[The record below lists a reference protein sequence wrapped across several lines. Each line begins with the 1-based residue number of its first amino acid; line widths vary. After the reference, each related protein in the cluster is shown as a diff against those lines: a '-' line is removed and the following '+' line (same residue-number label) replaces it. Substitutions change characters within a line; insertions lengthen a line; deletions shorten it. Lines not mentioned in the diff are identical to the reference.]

1 MTLADVKI
9 GDKFTILSIENK
21 DISAQAY
28 RLGISEGANIYCLEK
43 IPKGPVIVKR
53 SLQEIAIGRNLAKK
67 IIIKMNKEV

>member
-28 RLGISEGANIYCLEK
+28 RLGISEGANIHCLEK